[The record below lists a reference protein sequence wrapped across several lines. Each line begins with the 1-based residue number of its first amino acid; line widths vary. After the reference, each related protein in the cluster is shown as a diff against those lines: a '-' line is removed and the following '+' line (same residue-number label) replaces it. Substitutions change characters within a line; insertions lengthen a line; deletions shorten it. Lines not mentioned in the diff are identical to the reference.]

1 MITLEVLEDQTYN
14 YRITSDDAD
23 HEDLQVSLL
32 PEDGKMLLQQYEDPD
47 DGDDEF
53 QLIVLTPRMAYALL
67 GVLKASINDGK

>member
-32 PEDGKMLLQQYEDPD
+32 PGDGKLLLQQYEDPD
-47 DGDDEF
+47 DEDDEF
-53 QLIVLTPRMAYALL
+53 QLIVLTPMMAYSLL
-67 GVLKASINDGK
+67 AVLKASLTEGK